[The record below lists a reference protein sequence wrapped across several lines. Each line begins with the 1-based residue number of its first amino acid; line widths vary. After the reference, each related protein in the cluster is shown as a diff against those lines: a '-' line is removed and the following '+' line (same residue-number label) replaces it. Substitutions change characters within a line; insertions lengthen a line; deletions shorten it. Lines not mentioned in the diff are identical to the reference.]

1 MSKHTKLTKPE
12 RVLLSE
18 WKKQG
23 LSNIECGKRLGRDK
37 STIGRELKRNRIKV
51 KIGKYH
57 EYIYEPEHA
66 QFVTLE
72 RKQKAWFSKQPLKN
86 KDIYTVM
93 YWII

>member
-37 STIGRELKRNRIKV
+37 STIGRKLKRNKTAPSGFLHSDFLRCGSLRNNV
-51 KIGKYH
+51 
-57 EYIYEPEHA
+57 
-66 QFVTLE
+66 
-72 RKQKAWFSKQPLKN
+72 LKEIQN
-86 KDIYTVM
+86 SLK
-93 YWII
+93 